1 MLLVSEH
8 TMPALAP
15 QVGEAS
21 FVHDESR
28 EDSSQALSAAAQP
41 LDLLPPPALPPLLIP
56 VSASPACL
64 ARLVPQA
71 RLGDSGCTLDS
82 SVPQ

>member
-1 MLLVSEH
+1 
-8 TMPALAP
+8 MPALAP

-56 VSASPACL
+56 VSASPA
-64 ARLVPQA
+64 
-71 RLGDSGCTLDS
+71 
-82 SVPQ
+82 